1 MPVSQSDLR
10 SRWQRFSACLSTG
23 GERRGGQQGG
33 DRAGGGLCTGR
44 TVLKGDAKRGGIFVK
59 KYFKV
64 VLETPT

>member
-1 MPVSQSDLR
+1 MAAF
-10 SRWQRFSACLSTG
+10 FSLSVHWG
-23 GERRGGQQGG
+23 GERGNGGGQQGG

-59 KYFKV
+59 KYLKV